1 MEDKNPKNIPLINW
15 LALTAL
21 ALVLIPACSL
31 LPQAAGDR
39 DSATYD
45 PALISESFQY
55 EGVDRTALFYIP
67 YPLHSEGVPV
77 VFVLHGAGGTAER
90 MMQKTTEG
98 RWNELAFQEKF
109 IVVYPQGWNRRWN
122 DCRSDISEPLTS
134 QDDVGYLLFLLDWL
148 AEEYPVDR
156 SQVYAAG
163 HANGGMMAMRLA
175 LEAPGTFQAVFSNNG
190 PLAAQSKCAW
200 PGVPVSV
207 AFLAG
212 TADPLIPY
220 AGGEVG
226 LAGEGLGTV
235 LSAEETVQTWL
246 AINGIDAAPEVTDFR
261 DRIKDDGS
269 TATRLIYQGETA
281 QVWFLRVDGGG
292 HAWPGKEPFTRIEAQ
307 SNGDKNRD
315 INAADLAWEF
325 FQLSSR

>member
-134 QDDVGYLLFLLDWL
+134 QDDVGFLMFLLDWL
-148 AEEYPVDR
+148 AEAEIPSRPYFTPIHLQPFYQQRFGYAVEQLPVTTR
-156 SQVYAAG
+156 LGEES
-163 HANGGMMAMRLA
+163 LA
-175 LEAPGTFQAVFSNNG
+175 LPFS
-190 PLAAQSKCAW
+190 
-200 PGVPVSV
+200 SV
-207 AFLAG
+207 MTEEQVDYVCNRL
-212 TADPLIPY
+212 LQK
-220 AGGEVG
+220 
-226 LAGEGLGTV
+226 LG
-235 LSAEETVQTWL
+235 Q
-246 AINGIDAAPEVTDFR
+246 R
-261 DRIKDDGS
+261 
-269 TATRLIYQGETA
+269 
-281 QVWFLRVDGGG
+281 
-292 HAWPGKEPFTRIEAQ
+292 
-307 SNGDKNRD
+307 
-315 INAADLAWEF
+315 
-325 FQLSSR
+325 